1 MKNPLY
7 YSFNCFDKS
16 CNGEIILC
24 DNYYYVCTS
33 CGTVQ
38 KYNYYVPE
46 KFDDL
51 IIKPPYKCITYFRR
65 ILKCMQNKTNSTIPN
80 FIIDLL
86 NDKRNRKLT
95 PREILKK
102 NKLFQ
107 FYILLP
113 IIEETYYNKKPKQLN
128 DHEEILLCKYF
139 QRIEKK
145 VRKMYPNR
153 KQILRYKPILKK
165 LLYMIGRDDI
175 ANTLPDLK
183 SEKARI
189 QFETIWNTL
198 NFFI

>member
-1 MKNPLY
+1 MKNQTY
-7 YSFNCFDKS
+7 YTYNCSDRI
-16 CNGEIILC
+16 CNGDVILC

-38 KYNYYVPE
+38 RFNYFVPE
-46 KFDDL
+46 KYDDL

-65 ILKCMQNKTNSTIPN
+65 ILKCMQNKTNSTIPK

-86 NDKRNRKLT
+86 NDKKNRKLT

-113 IIEETYYNKKPKQLN
+113 VIEETYLKKKPSQLSE
-128 DHEEILLCKYF
+128 HEEIQLCKYF
-139 QRIEKK
+139 QKIEKK
-145 VRKMYPNR
+145 IRKMYPNR

-165 LLYMIGRDDI
+165 LLLKIGRDDI
-175 ANTLPDLK
+175 AKTLPDLK
-183 SEKARI
+183 SEKAKQ
-189 QFETIWNTL
+189 QFDIIWETL
-198 NFFI
+198 NI